1 MTEVGEGM
9 LQVGERGGRRGNPFL
24 EVLASP
30 GAWRFSVAGVI
41 GRMPMSMFGLGT
53 VLLIASVTG
62 SYGLAGIVAAAGS
75 AGYAVCAPQ
84 AARLADRFGQRRVLV
99 PLAAFFAACT
109 LALIASAELR
119 APLWALLITGGLAG
133 ASMPSLGSMVR
144 ARWSALLGDSPLLH
158 TAFSLESVAD
168 ETIFVIGPAV
178 VTLLATEVYPAAGVG
193 AAMVACVAGT
203 LLFAAQRRTEP
214 PVARAV
220 PRRSGGSAIP
230 APGLITL
237 APVYLCMGAMFA
249 SIDLSTVD
257 FAQEH
262 GHKPLAGF
270 ILGAYALGSAVG
282 GLCYGSRSWT
292 SPAHRRFAIA
302 LGLVTA
308 GTATFWAMPGLI
320 VLAAVIFCS
329 GLCISPTF
337 ITGYGLIDQQASA
350 GRRTE
355 GMAWLTSA
363 IAVGVAS
370 GSAIAGQIIDAA
382 GARWGYVF
390 AACCGAVAIAV
401 CLAGLRNLRVEPQQA
416 EPAQWGDAEI

>member
-1 MTEVGEGM
+1 M
-9 LQVGERGGRRGNPFL
+9 LQVRERGERRGNPFL
-24 EVLASP
+24 EVLGRP
-30 GAWRFSVAGVI
+30 GALRFSAAGFI

-53 VLLIASVTG
+53 ILLIALVTG
-62 SYGLAGIVAAAGS
+62 SYGQAGIVAAVGS
-75 AGYAVCAPQ
+75 VGYAVCAPQ
-84 AARLADRFGQRRVLV
+84 AAILADRFGQHRVLV

-109 LALIASAELR
+109 LALICCAEVR

-178 VTLLATEVYPAAGVG
+178 VTLLATEVYPAAGV
-193 AAMVACVAGT
+193 AVAMVACVIGT
-203 LLFAAQRRTEP
+203 LLFARQRRTEP
-214 PVARAV
+214 PLTRAV

-237 APVYLCMGAMFA
+237 APVYFCMGAMFA
-249 SIDLSTVD
+249 TIDLSTVD

-282 GLCYGSRSWT
+282 GLCYGSRSW
-292 SPAHRRFAIA
+292 PGPVHRRFAIT
-302 LGLVTA
+302 LCLVVA
-308 GTATFWAMPGLI
+308 GTATFWAMPNLV

-329 GLCISPTF
+329 GLGISPTF
-337 ITGYGLIDQQASA
+337 ISGFSLIDQQAPA

-355 GMAWLTSA
+355 GLAWLTSA
-363 IAVGVAS
+363 ISVGVAA
-370 GSAIAGQIIDAA
+370 GSAIAGQIIDAD

-390 AACCGAVAIAV
+390 AACCGAVGTAV
-401 CLAGLRNLRVEPQQA
+401 CLAGLRRLRVQPHQA
-416 EPAQWGDAEI
+416 ERAEWADAEI